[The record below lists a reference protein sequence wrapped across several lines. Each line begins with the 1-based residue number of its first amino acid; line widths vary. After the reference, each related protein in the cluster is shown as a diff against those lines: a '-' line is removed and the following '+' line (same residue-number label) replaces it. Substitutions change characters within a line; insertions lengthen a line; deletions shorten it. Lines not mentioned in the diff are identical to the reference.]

1 MREKVY
7 EVAASLRRSRLA
19 PALNIQRS
27 PLCGRNFE
35 YALYSFILDWPGRN
49 RYNNGQ
55 GDLKSHTNTKGGFVS
70 DSFGASGINKGISM
84 KLSLMTFS
92 MMRDGI
98 SKTIDAD
105 LLARIIHESGYEE
118 ADLMEFE
125 FRIYG
130 KEKLLAALKKYGVK
144 VSCIISAPPFF
155 TAPQAVEQSIK
166 ASLMLCKEA
175 GTDML
180 MLVPGQ
186 SSPLRI
192 GPDEREICA
201 SMSRDEMLMRTV
213 EMYRLAV
220 SLAEDT
226 GVQVVFENTPH
237 WYKPLAAPQDVKY
250 VLDRVPG
257 LGLVFDTG
265 NFRVADT
272 ECNELEAYDL
282 LKDRIRRVHL
292 KDVRIGDFPEGEQC
306 VSGQSIKAVLSGS
319 GVIPMQELLVRM
331 DNDGYQGIYSV
342 EYAAP
347 SDVHGC
353 AHIDAASVY
362 GKILRRMADRSLTL
376 CPKTAFPGLDKK
388 VSRIFFGTASMPF
401 MMGMGT
407 EQLLDQMVSSGINA
421 IDTARGYGQ
430 AEAAVG
436 RWLAARKNRE
446 EVVIL
451 SKCGNVSPDGKVLV
465 NREVIL
471 KEISESLSALQTD
484 YIDIYLLHRDDP
496 KTPVSELIDT
506 LNELADA
513 GKIRVFGVSNWTDE
527 RIREANDYAASKG
540 LRGFTVSSPN
550 YGLARQV
557 TDPWGGGCVT
567 VSGPENREARAW
579 YTENQMPLI
588 AYSSLGRGFF
598 SGRFRSFDD
607 EGAKK
612 VLDPFAAKGY
622 LSEDNMRRLAA
633 AEVYASAHD
642 ISVPQTAMRF
652 ILSSP
657 MNVFAAASMS
667 SFTRMQENTEAA
679 AERMSA
685 ADWEKFDNIS

>member
-1 MREKVY
+1 
-7 EVAASLRRSRLA
+7 
-19 PALNIQRS
+19 
-27 PLCGRNFE
+27 
-35 YALYSFILDWPGRN
+35 
-49 RYNNGQ
+49 
-55 GDLKSHTNTKGGFVS
+55 
-70 DSFGASGINKGISM
+70 M

-92 MMRDGI
+92 IIGDALA
-98 SKTIDAD
+98 KTVDAD
-105 LLARIIHESGYEE
+105 LLARIICEAGYDQ

-130 KEKLLAALKKYGVK
+130 REKLLAALEKYGVR

-155 TAPQAVEQSIK
+155 TAPEEAAAESIRN
-166 ASLMLCKEA
+166 SLALCEEA

-186 SSPLRI
+186 SSTMGM
-192 GPDEREICA
+192 GPDECAVCSGMTRE
-201 SMSRDEMLMRTV
+201 EMLERTIK
-213 EMYRLAV
+213 MYNLAV
-220 SLAEDT
+220 SLAADT

-237 WYKPLAAPQDVKY
+237 WYKPLAAPEDVKY

-272 ECNELEAYDL
+272 ACDELGAYEL
-282 LKDRIRRVHL
+282 LKDRIARVHL
-292 KDVRIGDFPEGEQC
+292 KDVRIGDFPEGERC
-306 VSGQSIKAVLSGS
+306 VNGQAIKAVLTGS
-319 GVIPMQELLVRM
+319 GVIPMQELITRM
-331 DNDGYQGIYSV
+331 EADGYAAIYSV

-347 SDVHGC
+347 SDAHGC
-353 AHIDAASVY
+353 AHIDAAAVY
-362 GKILRRMADRSLTL
+362 GKIIRMMAEEKLAL
-376 CPKTAFPGLDKK
+376 CPKASFPGLDKK

-401 MMGMGT
+401 MMDMGA
-407 EQLLDQMVSSGINA
+407 ESLLDQMVSSGINA

-430 AEAAVG
+430 AEASVG
-436 RWLAARKNRE
+436 KWLAARKNRE
-446 EVVIL
+446 EIVIL

-471 KEISESLSALQTD
+471 REIAESLQALQTD

-513 GKIRVFGVSNWTDE
+513 GKIRIFGVSNWTHE
-527 RIREANDYAASKG
+527 RIREANEYAASKG
-540 LRGFTVSSPN
+540 LRGFGVSSPN

-557 TDPWGGGCVT
+557 SDPWGGDCVT
-567 VSGPENREARAW
+567 VSGPENQEARTW
-579 YTENQMPLI
+579 YTENRMPII

-598 SGRFRSFDD
+598 SGRFRSFDY
-607 EGAKK
+607 EGAKR

-633 AEVYASAHD
+633 AEEYAEAHE
-642 ISVPQTAMRF
+642 ITVPQTAMRF

-657 MNVFAAASMS
+657 MNVFAAAAMS
-667 SFTRMQENTEAA
+667 SFSRMQENTKAA
-679 AERMSA
+679 SERMTPE
-685 ADWEKFDNIS
+685 DWEKFDGIR